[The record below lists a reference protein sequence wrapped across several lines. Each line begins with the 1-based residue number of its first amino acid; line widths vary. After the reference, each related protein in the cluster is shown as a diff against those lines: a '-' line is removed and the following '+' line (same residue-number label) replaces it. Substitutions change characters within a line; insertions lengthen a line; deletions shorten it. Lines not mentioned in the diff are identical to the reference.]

1 MSDRRKLEPMKT
13 KPITLD
19 YQELSASD
27 APKELKIMD
36 PQNLRGIE
44 NTAKVIGFAADM
56 ANVVKKVTA
65 PDSTSGQKISITEVA
80 SFIPPALH
88 LPSVIA
94 AAIELPA
101 ELVDKIT
108 PEEMAILEGEIKK
121 IEYLAENANVQDC
134 VTDGLKLV
142 NDIKTYMQ
150 KYFF

>member
-1 MSDRRKLEPMKT
+1 
-13 KPITLD
+13 
-19 YQELSASD
+19 
-27 APKELKIMD
+27 
-36 PQNLRGIE
+36 
-44 NTAKVIGFAADM
+44 M

-80 SFIPPALH
+80 NFIPPALH

-121 IEYLAENANVQDC
+121 IEYLSENANIQDC